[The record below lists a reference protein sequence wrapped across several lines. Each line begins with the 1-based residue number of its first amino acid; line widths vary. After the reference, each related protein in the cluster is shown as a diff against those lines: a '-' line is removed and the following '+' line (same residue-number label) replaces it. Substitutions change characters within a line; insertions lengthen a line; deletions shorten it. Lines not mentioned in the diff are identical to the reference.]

1 MIASAPACADDYAG
15 AVPRARLK
23 FADREPLEFDLEDVV
38 AHGPSIV
45 GFRAWLGAVNASREG
60 RWIVR
65 FRDDSLL
72 GFRREE
78 LRRVRMTDAGAEL
91 LLGDAEHPLPVR
103 EADVV
108 SYGPEPEGLRAWLGR
123 LAHGEGEA
131 WLRFRDG
138 REERFAVGGGPHVTI
153 LEPREARAD

>member
-1 MIASAPACADDYAG
+1 MSA
-15 AVPRARLK
+15 RARLK
-23 FADREPLEFDLEDVV
+23 FASGEQREFELDEV
-38 AHGPSIV
+38 ADFGPPIT

-60 RWIVR
+60 RWVIR

-91 LLGDAEHPLPVR
+91 ALGEEQRPLPVR
-103 EADVV
+103 EADVL
-108 SYGPEPEGLRAWLGR
+108 SYGPDPEGLRAWLGR

-138 REERFAVGGGPHVTI
+138 REERFAIGGGPHVTI
-153 LEPREARAD
+153 LEPRA